1 MRVLGRAETKE
12 HKVPKMI
19 VKDADGKDIEVEV
32 DLSKNEDVRKMIETA
47 VAESTKGLSTNRDEI
62 LSEKKEL
69 QKKLEE
75 LGKQWD
81 GLDPEVVKNLVNRMN
96 TDEET
101 KLIAE
106 GKIDEVVERRV
117 TAMKTDLETRL
128 ASATEKLEA
137 LEGEKGS
144 LSDKVKNLVI
154 DGMVR
159 QAGSE
164 LKLLPTAVE
173 DAIVRAKGRFQ
184 LDENDKPVARDDNG
198 ALLIGKDGKSPLSP
212 TEWLEGM
219 KEKAPHWFPTPSG
232 AGAGGG
238 PGNSGGGQ
246 FTLSR
251 SQARDP
257 QAYRTAKEAAQK
269 AGQPLQIVDD
279 AQA

>member
-1 MRVLGRAETKE
+1 M
-12 HKVPKMI
+12 PKMK
-19 VKDADGKDIEVEV
+19 VKDAEGNDIEVDVPLDMTNPAVKELV
-32 DLSKNEDVRKMIETA
+32 DAA
-47 VAESTKGLSTNRDEI
+47 VAEATKGLATNKEQI
-62 LSEKKEL
+62 LAEKKEL
-69 QKKLEE
+69 QQKLEG
-75 LGKQWD
+75 LTKQWD

-96 TDEET
+96 NDEET

-117 TAMKTDLETRL
+117 AALRKDLETQL
-128 ASATEKLEA
+128 AAAQEKLDEMSGTN
-137 LEGEKGS
+137 EG
-144 LSDKVKNLVI
+144 LSSKVKNLVI

-164 LKLLPTAVE
+164 LNLLPSAVE
-173 DAIVRAKGRFQ
+173 DAIYRAKGQFE
-184 LDENDKPVARDDNG
+184 LDEHDHPIARDDKG

-212 TEWLEGM
+212 KEWLENM

-238 PGNSGGGQ
+238 PGNAGGGQ
-246 FTLSR
+246 FTLTR

-257 QAYRTAKEAAQK
+257 AAYRNAKAAAEK

-279 AQA
+279 VQA